1 MASYTVK
8 AGDSYASIAGD
19 QYGNQRWLQALS
31 EANNNRALHPGMT
44 ISIPSFDTEQDPF
57 VSSEFIQQAGG
68 EAAPAPTVAPAVPQT
83 TAPAL
88 PITQPTYDVQG
99 IQSLAGTP
107 QGPGY
112 DVQAIQSLGAPTP
125 SAPTQQTYDVQS
137 IQGIQQQPQ
146 QPSGATPTEQAA
158 AQGGGVPTHID
169 PYFEDLSSGMQ
180 YLYSQWPYNVSGVG
194 TPTELRAGGGYS
206 PSSYQW
212 SESPGVLQELAQ
224 GRTPVGP
231 ALAAADSVSTFLTE
245 FGVRPEF
252 ITPFVAQSLGLSP
265 TDMSRMGYV
274 QDLYGR
280 WISLEFGDVELV
292 DGGSVGGAGLSGSG
306 GGYSGPGSYNS
317 PGGFRSGY
325 TSGLI
330 NWRISF

>member
-1 MASYTVK
+1 MAVTHGYYNKEGKFITTATK
-8 AGDSYASIAGD
+8 AAATAAWREERGYNPIGV
-19 QYGNQRWLQALS
+19 
-31 EANNNRALHPGMT
+31 
-44 ISIPSFDTEQDPF
+44 FD
-57 VSSEFIQQAGG
+57 VGGG
-68 EAAPAPTVAPAVPQT
+68 EVVDTRAERPSAPAAPSITPTGAQEGA
-83 TAPAL
+83 
-88 PITQPTYDVQG
+88 TYDVQG
-99 IQSLAGTP
+99 IQSLATTTP
-107 QGPGY
+107 AVPTTSY
-112 DVQAIQSLGAPTP
+112 DVQGIQSIGQQAPQPP
-125 SAPTQQTYDVQS
+125 SAPTYDVQS
-137 IQGIQQQPQ
+137 IQGTPATQPTI
-146 QPSGATPTEQAA
+146 SGATPTEQAA